1 MLLGH
6 KKPERLHIGVRETE
20 IGIRGGDYHVINR
33 GNYRKDLFGER
44 GAAAAFENTLFE
56 ACVKCGWKIHA
67 YVMMSNHFHLAVE
80 TPEANW
86 VSGMAWLQGTFA
98 NRFNRFHGERGH
110 AFQSRYKSIL
120 IEEWQTLFPW
130 GTPAGYP
137 I

>member
-1 MLLGH
+1 LLGR
-6 KKPERLHIGVRETE
+6 KKPERLHIDGAKTE
-20 IGIRGGDYHVINR
+20 IGIRGGDLSCDQSGELPEGSIW
-33 GNYRKDLFGER
+33 ER
-44 GAAAAFENTLFE
+44 GAAPAFGEALFE

-80 TPEANW
+80 TPEANL